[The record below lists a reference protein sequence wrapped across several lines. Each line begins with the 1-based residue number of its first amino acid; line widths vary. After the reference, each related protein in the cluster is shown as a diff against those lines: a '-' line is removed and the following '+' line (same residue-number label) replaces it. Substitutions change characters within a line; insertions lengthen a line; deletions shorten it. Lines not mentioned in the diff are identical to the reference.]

1 MGIDL
6 SSYAR
11 LALDNRNDK
20 DIYFGDSNKDN
31 NNNNNNND
39 GRKSGYWKATVEPQ
53 LRAFQ

>member
-20 DIYFGDSNKDN
+20 DIYFGDNNKDN